1 MLKKISRPLFVLF
14 FLLMGFAAASPSHAA
29 PPPIEPP
36 FPPIPVNQFTIE
48 YQRVNVTI
56 TDQIATTHIDQLF
69 VNPNDWMVEGLY
81 LFPLPL
87 GASVSQLTMWVD
99 GTPIE
104 AKILAADE
112 AQQIYDDI
120 VRQLRDPALL
130 KYVGTQAIQ
139 ANVFPLPPNGER
151 RVEIEYQQLLTAENG
166 LFHYVYPQSNELY
179 TNLPLQSQSIR
190 VEVASSEAIRTI
202 YSPSHA
208 VAISREGDFAAVVGF
223 EGNNIQADQD
233 FALFYSV
240 SPENIGLSLLTYKE
254 PGENGFFVLLA
265 APSVEVDPTQVIAK
279 DVILVLDTSGSMFGE
294 KMDQAKE
301 AASYVISQLNP
312 QDRFSLITFSTGV
325 VSYQSSLVSASEAGN
340 VSSFIN
346 SIEAIGGTNISQSLL
361 EAIAIADQERPTT
374 IIFLTDGLATEGIT
388 DTGLLLD
395 TMSQAARP
403 NVRLFAFGVGDDVD
417 TFLLDSLAQ
426 NHRGTTTYVRPGQA
440 IDEAVS
446 GFFAKISTPVLSDIS
461 LDYDGIVVE
470 QLYPD
475 TLPDLFAGSQL
486 VLVGRYRDSGAA
498 AITLRGTVN
507 GQEQVFTYS
516 SQNFRSTGGDDFI
529 PRLWATRAI
538 GHLLTEIRLNG
549 ENPELV
555 QSVINLSVRYGIIT
569 PYTSFLIEEDD
580 IFTQTGRDDVANEA
594 MQAAATAPAPVSGGA
609 AVDAAADQGEMAEA
623 EAPSA
628 PPAYYTDQDTGQVVD
643 LSTVVQAVGSKTFVW
658 RDGVWLDTA
667 FDPEQFTP
675 EAVGFAS
682 DTYFDLLAAAPEL
695 GQYFAIGQQ
704 VVVVYNGVAYQVVE
718 GEGNSTV
725 TIPTSNNDTS
735 TTSTNSNTTT
745 STTGT
750 DPVAVVT
757 TANGSGNS
765 SSSGGACGG
774 AAALPL
780 GLLVLMGGFSLKRK
794 KE

>member
-1 MLKKISRPLFVLF
+1 MLKKIFLPLFVL
-14 FLLMGFAAASPSHAA
+14 LLMVLGFAAASPTLAA

-36 FPPIPVNQFTIE
+36 VPPIPIDQFTIE

-56 TDQIATTHIDQLF
+56 NNQIATTHIDQLF
-69 VNPNDWMVEGLY
+69 VNPNDWMVEGIY

-99 GTPIE
+99 GQPIE

-151 RVEIEYQQLLTAENG
+151 RVEIEYQQLLTAESG
-166 LFHYVYPQSNELY
+166 LFHYTYPQSNELY

-190 VEVASSEAIRTI
+190 VEVNSDEEIRTV

-208 VAISREGDFAAVVGF
+208 VAISREGDFSAVVGF
-223 EGNNIQADQD
+223 EGSNIVADQD
-233 FALFYSV
+233 FELFYSV
-240 SPENIGLSLLTYKE
+240 SPEAIGLSLLTYKE

-265 APSVEVDPTQVIAK
+265 APSVEVDPTQVVAK

-294 KMDQAKE
+294 KMDQAKA
-301 AASYVISQLNP
+301 AASYVISRLNP
-312 QDRFSLITFSTGV
+312 QDRFALITFSTGV
-325 VSYQSSLVSASEAGN
+325 VSYQSNLVSASDAGD
-340 VSSFIN
+340 VDSWIN

-361 EAIAIADQERPTT
+361 EAIAVADAERPTT

-395 TMSQAARP
+395 TVSQAAPP

-446 GFFAKISTPVLSDIS
+446 GFFAKINTPVLSDIS
-461 LDYDGIVVE
+461 LDYGGIVVE

-486 VLVGRYRDSGAA
+486 VLVGRYRDNGPAT
-498 AITLRGTVN
+498 ITLRGTVN
-507 GQEQVFTYS
+507 GQEQVFTYGG
-516 SQNFRSTGGDDFI
+516 QNFRSSGGDDFI

-549 ENPELV
+549 EDPELV

-580 IFTQTGRDDVANEA
+580 IFTQTGRDDFAEEA
-594 MQAAATAPAPVSGGA
+594 MEGGEFAPAEASGEA
-609 AVDAAADQGEMAEA
+609 AVDAAADQGALAEA
-623 EAPSA
+623 EAPAA
-628 PPAYYTDQDTGQVVD
+628 PPSTFTDENTGQVVD
-643 LSTVVQAVGSKTFVW
+643 LTEVVQAIGSKTFVW
-658 RDGVWLDTA
+658 RDGVWIDTT
-667 FDPEQFTP
+667 FDPEQYTP
-675 EAVGFAS
+675 EPVGFAS
-682 DTYFDLLAAAPEL
+682 DTYFDLLAAAPDL

-704 VVVVYNGVAYQVVE
+704 VIVVYNGVAYQVVE
-718 GEGNSTV
+718 GEGNTTV
-725 TIPTSNNDTS
+725 TIPDPIDTTTTNPTNPTPGAIAENAPTTASGSTTNGTSNE
-735 TTSTNSNTTT
+735 NT
-745 STTGT
+745 GGGLC
-750 DPVAVVT
+750 
-757 TANGSGNS
+757 GS
-765 SSSGGACGG
+765 
-774 AAALPL
+774 AAALPI
-780 GLLVLMGGFSLKRK
+780 GLLVLVGGFRLKK
-794 KE
+794 KED

>member
-1 MLKKISRPLFVLF
+1 MLKKISLTLLVL
-14 FLLMGFAAASPSHAA
+14 FLLMVGFAAATPTHAEPIPPV
-29 PPPIEPP
+29 PPPT
-36 FPPIPVNQFTIE
+36 IPVDQFTIE

-56 TDQIATTHIDQLF
+56 NNQIATTHIDQLF
-69 VNPNDWMVEGLY
+69 VNPNSWMVEGIY

-120 VRQLRDPALL
+120 VRQMRDPALL
-130 KYVGTQAIQ
+130 KYMGTQAIQ

-166 LFHYVYPQSNELY
+166 LFKYVYPQSNELY

-190 VEVASSEAIRTI
+190 VEVASAEAIRTI

-208 VAISREGDFAAVVGF
+208 VAISREGDFSAVVGF
-223 EGNNIQADQD
+223 EGNNIAADTD

-240 SPENIGLSLLTYKE
+240 SPEDIGLSLLTYKE

-279 DVILVLDTSGSMFGE
+279 DVIVVLDTSGSMFGE
-294 KMDQAKE
+294 KMDQAKA
-301 AASYVISQLNP
+301 AASYVIGQLNP
-312 QDRFSLITFSTGV
+312 QDRFGLVTFSTGV
-325 VSYQSSLVSASEAGN
+325 VPYQSSLVSASDAGDVN
-340 VSSFIN
+340 GFIN
-346 SIEAIGGTNISQSLL
+346 SIEAIGGTNISQALL
-361 EAIAIADQERPTT
+361 EALAMTDAERPTT

-395 TMSQAARP
+395 AFGQAARP

-426 NHRGTTTYVRPGQA
+426 NYRGTSTYVRPGEA

-446 GFFAKISTPVLSDIS
+446 GFYAKVSTPVLADIS
-461 LDYDGIVVE
+461 LDFGSIIVE
-470 QLYPD
+470 QMYPD
-475 TLPDLFAGSQL
+475 SLPDLFAGSQL
-486 VLVGRYRDSGAA
+486 VLVGRYRDSGPAT
-498 AITLRGTVN
+498 ITLRGTVN
-507 GQEQVFTYS
+507 GQQQVFTYS
-516 SQNFRSTGGDDFI
+516 GNNFRSSGGDDFI

-555 QSVINLSVRYGIIT
+555 QSIINLSVRYGIIT

-580 IFTQTGRDDVANEA
+580 IFTQTGRDDVANQVMEEP
-594 MQAAATAPAPVSGGA
+594 AAESAEVSGAA

-623 EAPSA
+623 EAPAAA
-628 PPAYYTDQDTGQVVD
+628 PSTFTDESGQVVD
-643 LSTVVQAVGSKTFVW
+643 LTNIVQSVGSKTFVW
-658 RDGVWLDTA
+658 REGVWLDTA

-675 EAVGFAS
+675 EQVGFAS

-718 GEGNSTV
+718 GEVNTTV
-725 TIPTSNNDTS
+725 TIPDVTLPDNTDAPINGQVVESAPTASSSDTD
-735 TTSTNSNTTT
+735 
-745 STTGT
+745 TGT
-750 DPVAVVT
+750 ENEETGVSV
-757 TANGSGNS
+757 
-765 SSSGGACGG
+765 CGG
-774 AAALPL
+774 AAALPI
-780 GLLVLMGGFSLKRK
+780 GLLVLLGGFGLKRK

>member
-1 MLKKISRPLFVLF
+1 MLKKISRTLFVLLF
-14 FLLMGFAAASPSHAA
+14 MVMGFAAAVPAHAE
-29 PPPIEPP
+29 PIPPISPI
-36 FPPIPVNQFTIE
+36 PPIPVDQFTIE

-56 TDQIATTHIDQLF
+56 NNQIATTHIDQLF
-69 VNPNDWMVEGLY
+69 VNPNSWMVEGIY

-120 VRQLRDPALL
+120 VRQMRDPALL

-166 LFHYVYPQSNELY
+166 LFKYVYPQSNELY

-190 VEVASSEAIRTI
+190 VEVASPEAIRTI

-208 VAISREGDFAAVVGF
+208 VAISREGDFSAVVGF
-223 EGNNIQADQD
+223 EGSNIAADTD

-240 SPENIGLSLLTYKE
+240 SPEDIGLSLLTYKE

-265 APSVEVDPTQVIAK
+265 APSVEVDPNQVIAK
-279 DVILVLDTSGSMFGE
+279 DVIVVLDTSGSMFGE
-294 KMDQAKE
+294 KMDQAK
-301 AASYVISQLNP
+301 AAAGYVIGQLNP
-312 QDRFSLITFSTGV
+312 QDRFGLVTFSTGV
-325 VSYQSSLVSASEAGN
+325 VPYQSSLVSASDGGD

-346 SIEAIGGTNISQSLL
+346 SIEAIGGTNISQALL
-361 EAIAIADQERPTT
+361 EALAMADAERPTT

-395 TMSQAARP
+395 AFGQAARP

-426 NHRGTTTYVRPGQA
+426 NYRGTSTYVRPGEA

-446 GFFAKISTPVLSDIS
+446 GFYAKVSTPVLADIS
-461 LDYDGIVVE
+461 LDFGGIIVE
-470 QLYPD
+470 QMYPD

-507 GQEQVFTYS
+507 GQQQVFTYS
-516 SQNFRSTGGDDFI
+516 GNSFRSSGGDDFI

-580 IFTQTGRDDVANEA
+580 IFTQTGRDDVANQAMEEA
-594 MQAAATAPAPVSGGA
+594 ASAPMEASGSA

-623 EAPSA
+623 EAPAAA
-628 PPAYYTDQDTGQVVD
+628 PATFTDEETGQVVD
-643 LSTVVQAVGSKTFVW
+643 LSSVVQSVGSKTFVW
-658 RDGVWLDTA
+658 REGMWIDTA
-667 FDPEQFTP
+667 FDPEQYTP
-675 EAVGFAS
+675 EPVGFAS

-718 GEGNSTV
+718 GEGNTAV
-725 TIPTSNNDTS
+725 TIPDVTAPDS
-735 TTSTNSNTTT
+735 TDAPINTETGEPVPTASDSDPNSNAGV
-745 STTGT
+745 SVCGI
-750 DPVAVVT
+750 
-757 TANGSGNS
+757 TAM
-765 SSSGGACGG
+765 
-774 AAALPL
+774 LPI
-780 GLLVLMGGFSLKRK
+780 GLLVLAGGFGLKRK
-794 KE
+794 KK

>member
-1 MLKKISRPLFVLF
+1 MLKKISLPLFI
-14 FLLMGFAAASPSHAA
+14 LLLVMVGFAAASPTFAA

-36 FPPIPVNQFTIE
+36 VPPIPVDQFTIE

-56 TDQIATTHIDQLF
+56 NDQIATTHIDQLF
-69 VNPNDWMVEGLY
+69 VNPNDWMVEGIY

-99 GTPIE
+99 GQPIE

-166 LFHYVYPQSNELY
+166 LFHYIYPQSNELY

-190 VEVASSEAIRTI
+190 VEVNSSEEIRTI

-208 VAISREGDFAAVVGF
+208 VAINREGDFSAVVGF
-223 EGNNIQADQD
+223 EGNDIVADQD
-233 FALFYSV
+233 FELFYSV
-240 SPENIGLSLLTYKE
+240 SPEDIGLSLLTYKE

-279 DVILVLDTSGSMFGE
+279 DVILVMDTSGSMFGE
-294 KMDQAKE
+294 KMDQAKA
-301 AASYVISQLNP
+301 AASYVISRLNP
-312 QDRFSLITFSTGV
+312 QDRFALITFSTGV
-325 VSYQSSLVSASEAGN
+325 VSYQSSLVSASDAGD
-340 VSSFIN
+340 VDSWIN

-361 EAIAIADQERPTT
+361 EAIAVADAERPTT

-395 TMSQAARP
+395 TISQAAPP

-426 NHRGTTTYVRPGQA
+426 THRGTTTYVRPNQA

-446 GFFAKISTPVLSDIS
+446 GFFSKISTPVLSDIS
-461 LDYDGIVVE
+461 LDYGGIVVE

-486 VLVGRYRDSGAA
+486 VLVGRYRDSGTAT
-498 AITLRGTVN
+498 ITLRGTVN
-507 GQEQVFTYS
+507 GQEQVFTYGG
-516 SQNFRSTGGDDFI
+516 QNFRSSGGDDFI

-594 MQAAATAPAPVSGGA
+594 MEEAAAEPAEVSGA
-609 AVDAAADQGEMAEA
+609 EAVDAAADQGALAEA
-623 EAPSA
+623 EAPMA
-628 PPAYYTDQDTGQVVD
+628 PPAAYTDANTGQVVD
-643 LSTVVQAVGSKTFVW
+643 LSNVVQAVGSKTFVW
-658 RDGVWLDTA
+658 RDGVWIDTA
-667 FDPEQFTP
+667 FDPEQYTP
-675 EAVGFAS
+675 ESVGFAS
-682 DTYFDLLAAAPEL
+682 DTYFDLLAAAPDL
-695 GQYFAIGQQ
+695 GQYFAVGQQ
-704 VVVVYNGVAYQVVE
+704 VIVVYNGVAYQVVE

-725 TIPTSNNDTS
+725 TIPGPID
-735 TTSTNSNTTT
+735 TTT
-745 STTGT
+745 NPANPTPGT
-750 DPVAVVT
+750 IAESAP
-757 TANGSGNS
+757 TA
-765 SSSGGACGG
+765 SSGSTDSDTDNENSGGGLCGG
-774 AAALPL
+774 AAALPI
-780 GLLVLMGGFSLKRK
+780 GLLVLIGGLRLKK
-794 KE
+794 KED